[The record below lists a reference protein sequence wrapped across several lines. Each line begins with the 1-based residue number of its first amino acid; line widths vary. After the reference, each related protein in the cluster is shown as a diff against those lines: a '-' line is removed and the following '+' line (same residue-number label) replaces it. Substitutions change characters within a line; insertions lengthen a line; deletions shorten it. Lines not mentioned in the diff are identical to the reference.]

1 MSKKHG
7 KITGK
12 ALVLIVDDV
21 EMNREI
27 LNEIL
32 SDMGCDTMLA
42 ESGAEALE
50 KINAKIPDLVLSDIS
65 MPGMDGYELCGRIKA
80 NVRTRGIPVI
90 FISAFDKTEDMIKGF
105 ELGGS
110 DYITK
115 PFIPELVKVRV
126 NVHLTL
132 HDATQNIIEVNR
144 RLQTSVNEQIRQIEQ
159 ERRGVLYALAGVAS
173 KNSQYG
179 DSYIERMSYNCHI
192 LAQSMQLSP
201 MYGNVI
207 SDNFIDTVSF
217 AAPLCDIG
225 NIGIPKDILQ
235 KKTALSDEEWEIMSS
250 HTNIGTKILK
260 DLNIA
265 NDYNDF
271 MQISMDITH
280 CHHENWDG
288 SGYPEGKKKDEIPLA
303 AQIVAMSGMYSAL
316 TDDRS
321 FRKSYSRDEAIEIMR
336 GEADKKFNPDIFNI
350 FCKVARQLR

>member
-1 MSKKHG
+1 MAENYERN
-7 KITGK
+7 TGK
-12 ALVLIVDDV
+12 ALALIVDDV

-32 SDMGCDTMLA
+32 SDMGCSTMLA
-42 ESGAEALE
+42 ESGTEALE
-50 KINAKIPDLVLSDIS
+50 KISERLPNLVLSDIS
-65 MPGMDGYELCGRIKA
+65 MPGMDGYELCGRLKA
-80 NVRTRGIPVI
+80 NIKTRNIPVI
-90 FISAFDKTEDMIKGF
+90 FISAFDKTEDIVKGF

-115 PFIPELVKVRV
+115 PFIPELVKARV

-132 HDATQNIIEVNR
+132 HEAAHNFIEANR
-144 RLQTSVNEQIRQIEQ
+144 RLQTSVNEQVRQMER

-173 KNSQYG
+173 ENSQYG
-179 DSYIERMSYNCHI
+179 SSYIERLRYNCHI

-201 MYGNVI
+201 IFGNVI
-207 SDNFIDTVSF
+207 SDNFVDTVQF

-235 KKTALSDEEWEIMSS
+235 KKTALTDEEWEIMCS
-250 HTNIGTKILK
+250 HTKIGTKLLK

-280 CHHENWDG
+280 YHHENWDG
-288 SGYPEGKKKDEIPLA
+288 SGYPEGKKENEIPIA
-303 AQIVAMSGMYSAL
+303 AQIVAMSGMFCAL
-316 TDDRS
+316 TEDRS
-321 FRKSYSRDEAIEIMR
+321 FRKSYSRDEALEIMR

>member
-1 MSKKHG
+1 MAENYERN
-7 KITGK
+7 TGK
-12 ALVLIVDDV
+12 AFVLIVDDV

-32 SDMGCDTMLA
+32 SDMGCSTMLA
-42 ESGAEALE
+42 ESGTEALE
-50 KINAKIPDLVLSDIS
+50 KISQRLPNLVLSDIS
-65 MPGMDGYELCGRIKA
+65 MPGMDGYELCGRLKA
-80 NVRTRGIPVI
+80 NVNTRNIPII
-90 FISAFDKTEDMIKGF
+90 FISAFDKTEDIVKGF

-115 PFIPELVKVRV
+115 PFIPELVKARV

-132 HDATQNIIEVNR
+132 HDAAQSIIDANR
-144 RLQTSVNEQIRQIEQ
+144 RLQTSINEQVRQMER

-173 KNSQYG
+173 ENSQYG
-179 DSYIERMSYNCHI
+179 SSYIERLRYNCHI

-201 MYGNVI
+201 IFGNAI
-207 SDNFIDTVSF
+207 SDNFVDTVQF

-235 KKTALSDEEWEIMSS
+235 KKTALNDEEWAIMCG
-250 HTNIGTKILK
+250 HTKIGTKLLK
-260 DLNIA
+260 DLNVA

-280 CHHENWDG
+280 YHHENWDG
-288 SGYPEGKKKDEIPLA
+288 SGYPEGKKENEIPIA
-303 AQIVAMSGMYSAL
+303 AQIVAMSGMFCAL
-316 TDDRS
+316 TEDRS
-321 FRKSYSRDEAIEIMR
+321 FRKSYSRDEALEIMR